1 MDVRELPPGEAAPE
15 GSDRV
20 TINVLPNGK
29 AGFTSTHQ
37 AGSVQAHGIHENI
50 FPTEAA
56 AIEAALRW
64 AEECRIEVLYV
75 ERPSP

>member
-1 MDVRELPPGEAAPE
+1 MDVHKLPLGENAPE

-29 AGFTSTHQ
+29 AGFTSTRQ
-37 AGSVQAHGIHENI
+37 AGSVQAHGIHENV

-56 AIEAALRW
+56 AIEAAVRW
-64 AEECRIEVLYV
+64 AQECRIEVLYV
-75 ERPSP
+75 ERPST